1 MDPPTPRTIR
11 TPKYFITGFLGF
23 GSPMR
28 GHRATFVK
36 KTCDKVLRSPNPP
49 GGWGGVPQ
57 ILAKLGNFGF
67 LSETWGNRDSLA
79 KVTKEILNEG

>member
-1 MDPPTPRTIR
+1 MLSYCAVTQRAI
-11 TPKYFITGFLGF
+11 
-23 GSPMR
+23 
-28 GHRATFVK
+28 HRATFVK

>member
-1 MDPPTPRTIR
+1 MCIR
-11 TPKYFITGFLGF
+11 DRLGHKHKDL
-23 GSPMR
+23 ST
-28 GHRATFVK
+28 HRATFVK

>member
-1 MDPPTPRTIR
+1 MPD
-11 TPKYFITGFLGF
+11 
-23 GSPMR
+23 
-28 GHRATFVK
+28 HRATFVK

-67 LSETWGNRDSLA
+67 LNVGKSGFLSVSYKGDS
-79 KVTKEILNEG
+79 